1 MKKIIYYIILS
12 IILVNGIGCSG
23 YKPIFSSDI
32 FEFEIAD
39 YSIQGDKKL
48 GNKIYSKLFNFSKSN
63 KNQGDIRKFYFDINV
78 IKEKSPTSRDSSGK
92 ILEYKINLNTRIL
105 VKDYSTSKNILDHNF
120 LSSTSYK
127 VQKQFSETI
136 KFENKLIED
145 LLNQIYQELLIKLS
159 EKTSAK

>member
-1 MKKIIYYIILS
+1 MKKITYYIILF
-12 IILVNGIGCSG
+12 IILVNGNGCSG

-39 YSIQGDKKL
+39 YLIEGDKKL

-63 KNQGDIRKFYFDINV
+63 SNQGEVKKLYFDINV
-78 IKEKSPTSRDSSGK
+78 IKEKNPTSRDSSGK

-105 VKDYSTSKNILDHNF
+105 VKDYSTNKNILDHNF
-120 LSSTSYK
+120 LSSASYK

-159 EKTSAK
+159 ENASSK